1 MNDLAAKSAKGAKK
15 GETWPMVRLGDVC
28 ELKGGFAFKSSEYTT
43 EGLQVVR
50 ISDLCNEYI
59 SNDNAVYYPEDKSLE
74 RYVIEEDCI
83 LICLTGSIGKMS
95 LVCDG
100 VRRYLNQRVGLLIC
114 NSRVLINYAW
124 HFLHTERVL
133 LSWENAKTSVNGNLR
148 NSDITELQIPLPP
161 LEVQKEI
168 VERLEKEL
176 DECEKIAENFRK
188 IAELAEAEFKA
199 VLDEVFGELEGM
211 CVREGEGEGEGEGK
225 GEGEGEGEGDILTQ
239 RSREAEVRRVRLG
252 DLGEIKRGKG
262 IKRSE
267 TVLKGLPCV
276 RYGEIYTSYNYVLDE
291 PKSFISVELFDNC
304 VHINQDDLV
313 FTLTGEN
320 REEIAKTL
328 AYLGKDIIAAG
339 GDMAVW
345 TNHGC
350 VAMYLAYLMYS
361 SQMIKAKAE
370 ASNGQIIVHASVK
383 KLEEIQIP
391 LPSLS
396 VQESVVTRLDEARG
410 RCDKLKVAA
419 ERGLR
424 AAENLRKAILA
435 EAFE

>member
-1 MNDLAAKSAKGAKK
+1 MNDLAAKSAKK
-15 GETWPMVRLGDVC
+15 GEAWPMVRLGDVC
-28 ELKGGFAFKSSEYTT
+28 ELKNGYTPKVSEFEDKGSIPYFRISAMNLEGNEKFMREATAWLPNDKRTFPSGSIIFPKNGGAVFTRKVRVLERESVVDLNTGVCSPKIEMAQDYLYLWFKSFDIKN
-43 EGLQVVR
+43 VVADGT
-50 ISDLCNEYI
+50 IPFVDF
-59 SNDNAVYYPEDKSLE
+59 SL
-74 RYVIEEDCI
+74 
-83 LICLTGSIGKMS
+83 
-95 LVCDG
+95 
-100 VRRYLNQRVGLLIC
+100 
-114 NSRVLINYAW
+114 
-124 HFLHTERVL
+124 
-133 LSWENAKTSVNGNLR
+133 LR
-148 NSDITELQIPLPP
+148 NVCIPLPP

-168 VERLEKEL
+168 VEWLGKEL
-176 DECEKIAENFRK
+176 GECERITENFRK

-199 VLDEVFGELEGM
+199 ELDEVFGELEGK
-211 CVREGEGEGEGEGK
+211 CVREGEGK
-225 GEGEGEGEGDILTQ
+225 GEGEGEGDILTQ

-291 PKSFISVELFDNC
+291 PKSFISAELFDNC

-396 VQESVVTRLDEARG
+396 VQESVVAKLEEARG

-424 AAENLRKAILA
+424 VAENLRKAILA